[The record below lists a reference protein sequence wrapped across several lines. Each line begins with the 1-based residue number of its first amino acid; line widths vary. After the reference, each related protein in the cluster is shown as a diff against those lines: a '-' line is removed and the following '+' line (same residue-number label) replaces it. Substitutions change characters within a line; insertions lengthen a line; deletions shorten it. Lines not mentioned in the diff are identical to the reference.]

1 MGYMRVLVSMAAL
14 VVGAVWLAVPGS
26 YPYGAADRVTVG
38 VTHWIERDAGVAL
51 MLVSGAFGLLLAAVG
66 RSWPRVATAGA
77 AAQAA
82 FFLLVMSDAGVLSSI
97 GYAAIPLLVAGVVA
111 VVVAGCVRRYPVA
124 FVAAALLVAG
134 AVVGLGN
141 GVIIGYAYNLAK
153 GFGSYAGRI
162 GWAWGMA
169 LAAAAWAWVAL
180 RGRGTAERAGGP
192 VRWGRWVTVAAAVGA
207 LPYAVARLSWA
218 TPWPLGGY
226 DPVGGHVILVMPG
239 GGDAATRL
247 QGFMI
252 GMSSVLG
259 LVLTLGLISRWGE
272 VFPRWMPRVGGRD
285 VPVMLAVVPGT
296 FAAAVL
302 CVAAPGVLA
311 GAVQMDGWFDR
322 VVFVLLFPCPI
333 WGPLLG
339 AAVYAY
345 WRRRT
350 A

>member
-1 MGYMRVLVSMAAL
+1 MKYVAVAAL

-38 VTHWIERDAGVAL
+38 VTHWIERDAGVVL
-51 MLVSGAFGLLLAAVG
+51 MLVSGVFGLLLAAVG
-66 RSWPRVATAGA
+66 RSWPRVAGAGA
-77 AAQAA
+77 AVQAA
-82 FFLLVMSDAGVLSSI
+82 FFLLVMSDAGVLSSL
-97 GYAAIPLLVAGVVA
+97 GYAAIPLLVAGLVGVTVV
-111 VVVAGCVRRYPVA
+111 GCVRRYPVA
-124 FVAAALLVAG
+124 FVGAALLVVG
-134 AVVGLGN
+134 AVVGFGS
-141 GVIIGYAYNLAK
+141 GVLTEYAHNLAK

-169 LAAAAWAWVAL
+169 LAASAWAWVAL
-180 RGRGTAERAGGP
+180 RTLKGTAPRRADIT
-192 VRWGRWVTVAAAVGA
+192 WGRWVTVAAALGA

-218 TPWPLGGY
+218 TPWPLGGW
-226 DPVGGHVILVMPG
+226 DPVSNHIILVMPS
-239 GGDAATRL
+239 GGDAAMRL

-252 GMSSVLG
+252 GMSAVLG

-272 VFPRWMPRVGGRD
+272 VFPRWMPWVGGRD

-302 CVAAPGVLA
+302 CVAAPGVVA
-311 GAVQMDGWFDR
+311 GAVQIGSWFDGAL
-322 VVFVLLFPCPI
+322 FVLLFPCPI

-345 WRRRT
+345 WQRRT